1 MRLLGVIEHL
11 QESANLFVEFA
22 DFTEVGGEGFT
33 GDGVVVQVGRYRDL
47 GGIVRG
53 ASGPWAMRIIGG
65 EDDEPGLSGI
75 ASDEGSGL
83 GKIVGSV
90 DVLIRKGGSRADV
103 RFVLQGHAVAG
114 ALQVGEEAF
123 GAVIDARVVWIGA
136 AADGVETGVE
146 RVSCG
151 RARGCRVEHAAQVHG
166 LGAQFVEVWG
176 FDIGTAFVSKVTPAE
191 IIGDD
196 DHEVGSGLGGN
207 G

>member
-1 MRLLGVIEHL
+1 MDAVVIDAPFAAVRETATLLADEEDDGVLRLLSVIEHL

-114 ALQVGEEAF
+114 
-123 GAVIDARVVWIGA
+123 
-136 AADGVETGVE
+136 
-146 RVSCG
+146 
-151 RARGCRVEHAAQVHG
+151 G
-166 LGAQFVEVWG
+166 L
-176 FDIGTAFVSKVTPAE
+176 
-191 IIGDD
+191 
-196 DHEVGSGLGGN
+196 
-207 G
+207 

>member
-1 MRLLGVIEHL
+1 
-11 QESANLFVEFA
+11 
-22 DFTEVGGEGFT
+22 
-33 GDGVVVQVGRYRDL
+33 
-47 GGIVRG
+47 
-53 ASGPWAMRIIGG
+53 MRIIGG

-103 RFVLQGHAVAG
+103 RFVLQGDAIACV
-114 ALQVGEEAF
+114 LQVGEEAF
-123 GAVIDARVVWIGA
+123 GAVIDACVVGIGA
-136 AADGVETGVE
+136 AADGVKAGVE

-166 LGAQFVEVWG
+166 LGAQLVEVRG
-176 FDIGTAFVSKVTPAE
+176 FDIGTTFVSEVAPAE

-196 DHEVGSGLGGN
+196 DHEVWSGFGGN

>member
-1 MRLLGVIEHL
+1 M
-11 QESANLFVEFA
+11 FVEFA

-47 GGIVRG
+47 GGIVRW

-90 DVLIRKGGSRADV
+90 DVLIRKGGSRTDV
-103 RFVLQGHAVAG
+103 RFILQGHAITG

-123 GAVIDARVVWIGA
+123 GAVIDARVVGIGT
-136 AADGVETGVE
+136 AADGVETSVE

-151 RARGCRVEHAAQVHG
+151 
-166 LGAQFVEVWG
+166 
-176 FDIGTAFVSKVTPAE
+176 
-191 IIGDD
+191 
-196 DHEVGSGLGGN
+196 
-207 G
+207 